1 MSKAGEKIMAY
12 AFDFGAGSTCAVEY
26 SGYTQ
31 DPMTGKE
38 IPKWDS
44 CCICRTAGGSH
55 EIPTYFGKT
64 MDNRYIIGGD
74 VSTTAAELQWK
85 KRAWKTRPTA
95 AGDDNKKYTQQFMHE
110 VFSHFAQKNA
120 NAIASNNSFIFT
132 IGYPCDWSDKDAEE
146 YKQMAQNALK
156 EISAFANK
164 TVQIIAVRESQAA
177 TLYARKKLDVP
188 LDAFKTGVL
197 LIDLGSSTT
206 DFTFVKGLAG
216 LHCGIDLGA
225 NKIDAIIAQHA
236 LDHDEEAQSWFVKQ
250 SSQLSEENRDSIQF
264 DILAMARQNKEA
276 MFSSQGGR
284 PRSMG
289 YTYYNPNPADLHF
302 GVNRLLNVEYF
313 ADKIF
318 DKGQDDEGH
327 KYKFRL
333 KLHGNDFWQ
342 ELKNVEQSW
351 REHFRQ
357 VLSIIKKKWS
367 LPKDLTVIITGGASR
382 MDFVIQDIKAII
394 YPDAKENAKVNIVV
408 SDDTDKSFSV
418 ANGLA
423 YAAYANLTIEEVRK
437 TFFDKKLSCIAE
449 KICDDVFN
457 AFCDGVYKATCEA
470 IKDYL
475 IQGEQGFRI
484 WQSNG
489 KPVRQKPKDSA
500 NSVKRKLNDEL
511 QSKSRAIGEDYNR
524 NNTLLIGKIK
534 ENKEIKNSLNDLCEE
549 FGVPSLEF
557 CVNALNIGTDIN
569 FNFET
574 QVDLAK
580 KEFFRWTY
588 GDELWADARHGNCFI
603 LPKSYWEVAI
613 RDLAILFTIKN
624 VKDELERSEL
634 KSSLRTQI
642 EEAIVSYFEQYTD
655 AIAGIAL
662 IENQK

>member
-1 MSKAGEKIMAY
+1 MAY
-12 AFDFGAGSTCAVEY
+12 AFDFGAGSTCAVKY

-31 DPMTGKE
+31 NPMTGKE
-38 IPKWDS
+38 IPNWHS

-64 MDNRYIIGGD
+64 MDGRYIIGGD

-95 AGDDNKKYTQQFMHE
+95 ASQEQKEYTQQFMHE
-110 VFSHFAQKNA
+110 VFSHFAQENA
-120 NAIASNNSFIFT
+120 NAIAGNNSFIFT

-146 YKQMAQNALK
+146 YKQMAQNAL
-156 EISAFANK
+156 IGIRDFANK

-188 LDAFKTGVL
+188 LKAFETGVL

-236 LDHDEEAQSWFVKQ
+236 LDHDKEAQSWFEQQ
-250 SSQLSEENRDSIQF
+250 SSQLTEENKDSIQF

-276 MFSSQGGR
+276 MFSSQDGNS
-284 PRSMG
+284 RSMG
-289 YTYYNPNPADLHF
+289 YTYYNPDPEDLHF
-302 GVNRLLNVEYF
+302 GVRRFLNVEYF

-327 KYKFRL
+327 EYKFCL
-333 KLHGNDFWQ
+333 KLYDNDFWE
-342 ELKNVEQSW
+342 ELKNKRQSW
-351 REHFRQ
+351 RQHFRN

-367 LPKDLTVIITGGASR
+367 LPEDLTVIITGGASR

-394 YPDAKENAKVNIVV
+394 YPDAKENEKVNIVV

-423 YAAYANLTIEEVRK
+423 YAAYANLKIEEVRK
-437 TFFDKKLSCIAE
+437 TFFDEKLSCIAE
-449 KICDDVFN
+449 RICDDVFN
-457 AFCDGVYKATCEA
+457 AFCDGVYKATCKE

-475 IQGEQGFRI
+475 IQGEQKFRI

-489 KPVRQKPKDSA
+489 KPVGKKPEDSA

-511 QSKSRAIGEDYNR
+511 QRKSRAIGENYNR
-524 NNTLLIGKIK
+524 NNALLIGKIK
-534 ENKEIKNSLNDLCEE
+534 ENEEIRDSLNDLCKE

-557 CVNALNIGTDIN
+557 CVKALSIGTDIN

-574 QVDLAK
+574 QVDLAEK
-580 KEFFRWTY
+580 VFWRWTY
-588 GDELWADARHGNCFI
+588 GDELWADAKHGNWFI
-603 LPKSYWEVAI
+603 FPESYWEIAI
-613 RDLAILFTIKN
+613 KDLAKLFTIEH
-624 VKDELERSEL
+624 VKDELERGIL

-642 EEAIVSYFEQYTD
+642 EEAIVSYFKQYTD

-662 IENQK
+662 IENQE